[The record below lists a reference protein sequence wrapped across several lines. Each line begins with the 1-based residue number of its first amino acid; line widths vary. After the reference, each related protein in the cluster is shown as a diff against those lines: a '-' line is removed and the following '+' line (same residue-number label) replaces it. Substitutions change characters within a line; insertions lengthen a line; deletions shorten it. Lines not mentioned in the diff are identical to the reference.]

1 MAIEL
6 KVYQIGD
13 SYRVTVLVIIIF
25 SLENLTSWELQIE

>member
-1 MAIEL
+1 MDIEL
-6 KVYQIGD
+6 QVYQIGD